1 MKGYGP
7 TTFGEL
13 NADAY
18 DALHDPGTTEDS
30 VELIAELAGDGDILE
45 LAIGTGR
52 MALPLAQRGLNVSGF
67 DASPDMLAKLAAKPG
82 GAAIP
87 AWIAEMASF
96 ELGQTFDFAFLV
108 FNTLYNLT
116 SQEAQVQCF
125 QRVAK
130 HLKPG
135 GRFLVE
141 AFMPNRERFGDNHAV
156 RTRKVS
162 VDSVLLEAVDHDPV
176 TQKIDYQYIRITP
189 DGTTLKPLP
198 MRYVWPAEL
207 DLMARLVGLEPVE
220 KWGGW
225 RKEKLTPTSDMYVAL
240 YQRSAAAP

>member
-7 TTFGEL
+7 TTFGDL
-13 NADAY
+13 NAEAY
-18 DALHDPGTTEDS
+18 DALHDPGTTEES
-30 VELIAELAGDGDILE
+30 VELIAELAGDGAILE

-52 MALPLAQRGLNVSGF
+52 MALPLAQRGLNISGF

-96 ELGQTFDFAFLV
+96 ELGQRFDFAFLV

-116 SQEAQVQCF
+116 TQEAQVQCF
-125 QRVAK
+125 QRVAA
-130 HLKPG
+130 HLNPG

-141 AFMPNRERFGDNHAV
+141 AFMPTRERFRDTHAV
-156 RTRKVS
+156 RTRKVDF
-162 VDSVLLEAVDHDPV
+162 DSVLLEAVDHDPI
-176 TQKIDYQYIRITP
+176 TQKVDYQYIRISK
-189 DGTTLKPLP
+189 DGTALKPLP
-198 MRYVWPAEL
+198 MRYVLPAEL
-207 DLMARLVGLEPVE
+207 DLMAQLAGLVPVD

-225 RKEKLTPTSDMYVAL
+225 HKQALTASSDMYVAL
-240 YQRSAAAP
+240 YERPRA